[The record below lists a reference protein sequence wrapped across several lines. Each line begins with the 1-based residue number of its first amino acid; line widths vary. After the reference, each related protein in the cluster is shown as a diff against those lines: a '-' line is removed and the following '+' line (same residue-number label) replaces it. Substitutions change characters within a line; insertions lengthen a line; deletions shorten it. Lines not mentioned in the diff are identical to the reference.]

1 MRQIDRMQYEIQRL
15 NDELDN
21 AYLQLK
27 NQRESEMR
35 RVHLLIDELGWEKYK
50 AIVNC
55 HGH

>member
-1 MRQIDRMQYEIQRL
+1 MKQIDRMQYEIQRL

-50 AIVNC
+50 EIVNPQ
-55 HGH
+55 GE